1 MFIRMSAA
9 PYNPIR
15 GISFKLVSVA
25 FFLIMQTCIKAAG
38 PDVPAGEITFFRSTF
53 AIVPIVIYLAWLR
66 SLKSAFHTRNLFGHF
81 KRGSLGILSM
91 ICGFY
96 GLTLLPLP
104 EFIAINYA
112 SPLMAVVFA
121 SLILGEAVRIYRW
134 SAVLIGMSGVVIILW
149 PKLTL
154 LQDGG
159 LAAGEGIG
167 ALSVLLGALLGGLAM
182 VQVRQLVVTEKT
194 ATIVLYFSLTGCLLS
209 ALSLP
214 FDWMWLD
221 MRQTVLLI
229 SCGVA
234 GGIAQILL
242 TESYRHAEVSTIA
255 PFEYSSILFGIAV
268 SYILFGDIP
277 TITMLIGTTI
287 VISAGIFIIFREHQ
301 LGLAR
306 KAAKKASTPQG

>member
-1 MFIRMSAA
+1 MSAA
-9 PYNPIR
+9 PNNPIR
-15 GISFKLVSVA
+15 GISFKLISVA
-25 FFLIMQTCIKAAG
+25 FFLVMQTCIKAAG
-38 PDVPAGEITFFRSTF
+38 SDVPAGQISFFRSTF
-53 AIVPIVIYLAWLR
+53 AIVPIVIYLAYLR
-66 SLKSAFHTRNLFGHF
+66 SLSSAFYTENLVGHF
-81 KRGSLGILSM
+81 KRGLLGILSM

-104 EFIAINYA
+104 EFIAIGYA

-121 SLILGEAVRIYRW
+121 ALVLGEAVRIYRW
-134 SAVLIGMSGVVIILW
+134 SAVLIGMSGVIIILW

-154 LQDGG
+154 LQQGG
-159 LAAGEGIG
+159 FEAGEGIG
-167 ALSVLLGALLGGLAM
+167 ALAVLLAAVLGGLAM

-194 ATIVLYFSLTGCLLS
+194 ATIVLYFSLTGSLLS

-214 FDWMWLD
+214 FAWEWLD
-221 MRQTVLLI
+221 WKQTTLLI
-229 SCGVA
+229 SCGIA

-255 PFEYSSILFGIAV
+255 PFEYSSILFGIGV

-277 TITMLIGTTI
+277 TVTMLVGTAI
-287 VISAGIFIIFREHQ
+287 VVFAGIFIIFREHQ

-306 KAAKKASTPQG
+306 KAARKASTPQG

>member
-1 MFIRMSAA
+1 MSAA
-9 PYNPIR
+9 AYNPIR
-15 GISFKLVSVA
+15 GISFKLISVA
-25 FFLIMQTCIKAAG
+25 FFLVMQTCIKAAG

-66 SLKSAFHTRNLFGHF
+66 SLSSAFYTKNLAGHF
-81 KRGSLGILSM
+81 KRGFLGIVSM

-96 GLTLLPLP
+96 GLSLLPLP
-104 EFIAINYA
+104 EFIAIGYA

-121 SLILGEAVRIYRW
+121 AVLLGETVRVYRW
-134 SAVLIGMSGVVIILW
+134 SAVLVGMTGVVVILW

-154 LQDGG
+154 LQAGG
-159 LAAGEGIG
+159 FAAGEGVG
-167 ALSVLLGALLGGLAM
+167 ALAVLLGAVLGGLAM

-194 ATIVLYFSLTGCLLS
+194 ATIVLYFSLTGSLLS

-214 FDWMWLD
+214 FDWEWLD
-221 MRQTVLLI
+221 MKQTILLM
-229 SCGVA
+229 SCGIA
-234 GGIAQILL
+234 GGIAQIFL

-255 PFEYSSILFGIAV
+255 PFEYSSILFGITV
-268 SYILFGDIP
+268 SYVLFGDIP
-277 TITMLIGTTI
+277 TMTMLIGTGI

-306 KAAKKASTPQG
+306 KAARKASTPQG